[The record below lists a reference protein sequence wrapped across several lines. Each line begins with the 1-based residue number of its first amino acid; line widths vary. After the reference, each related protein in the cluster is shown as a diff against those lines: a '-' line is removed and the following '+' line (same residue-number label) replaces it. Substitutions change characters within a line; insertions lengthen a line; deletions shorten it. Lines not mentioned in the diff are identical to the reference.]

1 MTVIGE
7 EFGFVG
13 VMVVITLFYLLIA
26 RLITQAYNSK
36 FRFDSVILIG
46 IASIY
51 IFHVF
56 VNLGMIVGIMPVT
69 GIPLPFIS
77 YGGSFMV
84 TSMVL
89 AGLSANMSSVRRAVG

>member
-7 EFGFVG
+7 EFGFIAVLL
-13 VMVVITLFYLLIA
+13 VLTLFYLLIA

-46 IASIY
+46 VATILV
-51 IFHVF
+51 FHVF
-56 VNLGMIVGIMPVT
+56 VNMGMIVGIMPVT

-77 YGGSFMV
+77 YGGSFMI
-84 TSMVL
+84 TCMIM